1 MNRLLGL
8 LLGLCWGLALPGWAQ
23 NRVLEGVV
31 LDQLTQRPVPFATV
45 GVPQQP
51 LGTAANE
58 AGVFRLVL
66 PPAAAAPAAVVVVSS
81 VGYEAATVPLA
92 TWPAGQRTIR
102 LHPASV
108 SLGEVAVRGGKVKT
122 KTFGRTG
129 ASTLMVARMY
139 TEPDLVSDELAKE
152 QGTIVPVDPYCVLRD
167 VNFFVAFNRFQSVKF
182 RVQLYSV
189 RQGLP
194 DRPLLR
200 RNIFVDVSQPRG
212 WVRVDL
218 QADSIVLRGLAEVAV
233 TLQWVR
239 SEAQPGS
246 PKAFGIAA
254 VPTPGHSILF
264 RDKSQSPWRAVK
276 PGNLS
281 LYLTADS
288 YQVSRKAAAAQPPLA
303 TEAASDTLSQQ
314 AIDRVLGQGVAQPR
328 SLHHYGDSA
337 AVGRYVPVAGA
348 RLYCEQYGQ
357 GPPLLLLH
365 GNGQSI
371 QAFNQQIGDLAR
383 HFHVIAVDTRAQGK
397 SQDATT
403 GPLSYRL
410 FAEDMRQL
418 LDSLHLRQVAVLGWS
433 DGGNTALE
441 LALRYPTYVSRLVVM
456 GANLFPTDQALDP
469 ALLTILR
476 QQMPLLQAQTDPALR
491 TQTRLYQ
498 LLLTEPQLTFADLAR
513 IQAPVL
519 VLAGEH
525 DLVLDA
531 HTRAIAAHLPHATCF
546 IFPGATHNAP
556 WEIPPEFNQRVITF
570 LTSN

>member
-1 MNRLLGL
+1 MNRFIGVVAVVW
-8 LLGLCWGLALPGWAQ
+8 WGLITTGWAQ
-23 NRVLEGVV
+23 NRVLTGVV
-31 LDQLTQRPVPFATV
+31 LDQVTQRPVPFATV
-45 GVPQQP
+45 GVPAQS

-58 AGVFRLVL
+58 AGAFRLVL
-66 PPAAAAPAAVVVVSS
+66 PDTASPAAVVVSS
-81 VGYEAATVPLA
+81 VGYEAATVPVA
-92 TWPAGQRTIR
+92 AWPAGQQPIR
-102 LHPASV
+102 LRPAQV
-108 SLGEVAVRGGKVKT
+108 SLGEVVVRGGKVKT

-129 ASTLMVARMY
+129 ASTFMVARMY
-139 TEPDLVSDELAKE
+139 TEPDLVSDELGKE
-152 QGTIVPVDPYCVLRD
+152 QGTLIPVDPYCVLRD

-182 RVQLYSV
+182 RLQIYSV

-200 RNIFVDVSQPRG
+200 RNIFVDVTQPRG

-218 QADSIVLRGLAEVAV
+218 QADSLVLRGLEEVAV

-239 SEAQPGS
+239 SEAQAGS
-246 PKAFGIAA
+246 QKAFGIAA

-264 RDKSQSPWRAVK
+264 RDKSQAPWRAVK

-288 YQVSRKAAAAQPPLA
+288 YQLSPKAVAAQR
-303 TEAASDTLSQQ
+303 TEAASERLSQQ
-314 AIDRVLGQGVAQPR
+314 AIDRVLGQGQARPR
-328 SLHHYGDSA
+328 SSHHYGDSA

-371 QAFNQQIGDLAR
+371 EAFNQQIGSLAP
-383 HFHVIAVDTRAQGK
+383 HFRVIAVDTRAQGK

-418 LDSLHLRQVAVLGWS
+418 LDSLHLRQVAILGWS
-433 DGGNTALE
+433 DGGNTGLE
-441 LALRYPTYVSRLVVM
+441 LALRYPAYVSRLVIM
-456 GANLFPTDQALDP
+456 GANLFPTEQALDP
-469 ALLTILR
+469 ALLIFLR
-476 QQMPLLQAQTDPALR
+476 QQLPLLEAQPDPAMR
-491 TQTRLYQ
+491 KQARLVQ
-498 LLLTEPQLTFADLAR
+498 LLLTEPHLTFADLAR

-531 HTRAIAAHLPHATCF
+531 HTQAIAAHLPHATRL

-556 WEIPPEFNQRVITF
+556 WEIPKEFNASVLNF
-570 LTSN
+570 LESK

>member
-1 MNRLLGL
+1 MNRLWGL
-8 LLGLCWGLALPGWAQ
+8 LASLLWAVALPGWAQ
-23 NRVLEGVV
+23 NRVLEGIV
-31 LDQLTQRPVPFATV
+31 LDQATQQPVPFATV
-45 GVPQQP
+45 GVPAQP
-51 LGTAANE
+51 LGTAANA

-66 PPAAAAPAAVVVVSS
+66 PPAASPAAVVVSS
-81 VGYEAATVPLA
+81 VGYEAATVA
-92 TWPAGQRTIR
+92 VADWPAGLQLIR
-102 LHPASV
+102 LHPAKV
-108 SLGEVAVRGGKVKT
+108 ALGEVVVRGGKRKT
-122 KTFGRTG
+122 KTFGRTA
-129 ASTLMVARMY
+129 ASTFMVARMY
-139 TEPDLVSDELAKE
+139 TEPDLVSDELARE
-152 QGTIVPVDPYCVLRD
+152 QGTLVPLDPYCVLRD
-167 VNFFVAFNRFQSVKF
+167 VNFFVAFNRFRAVTF
-182 RVQLYSV
+182 RLQLYSV

-200 RNIFVDVSQPRG
+200 RNVFVEVTQPRG

-218 QADSIVLRGLAEVAV
+218 QADSLVLRGLHEVAV

-239 SEAQPGS
+239 SEAQEGS

-264 RDKSQSPWRAVK
+264 RDKSQAPWRAVR

-288 YQVSRKAAAAQPPLA
+288 YQLAGKVAATQPPLA
-303 TEAASDTLSQQ
+303 AEAASDTLSQL
-314 AIDRVLGQGVAQPR
+314 AIDRVLGKGGAPPR
-328 SLHHYGDSA
+328 SSHHYGDSA
-337 AVGRYVPVAGA
+337 AVGRYVAVAGA

-371 QAFNQQIGDLAR
+371 RAFSQQIGSLAQ
-383 HFHVIAVDTRAQGK
+383 HFRVLAVDTRAQGK

-441 LALRYPTYVSRLVVM
+441 LARRYPAYVSRLVVV

-476 QQMPLLQAQTDPALR
+476 QQLPLLQAQASPAAR
-491 TQTRLYQ
+491 TQARLVH

-513 IQAPVL
+513 IQAPAL
-519 VLAGEH
+519 VLAGAH
-525 DLVLDA
+525 DVVLDA

-546 IFPGATHNAP
+546 IFPGATHNVP
-556 WEIPPEFNQRVITF
+556 WEMPAEFNKRIISF
-570 LTSN
+570 LVGD

>member
-1 MNRLLGL
+1 MNHFVGL
-8 LLGLCWGLALPGWAQ
+8 LASLLWMLVIPGWAQ
-23 NRVLEGVV
+23 NRVLVGVV
-31 LDQLTQRPVPFATV
+31 LDQVTQQPVPFATL

-58 AGVFRLVL
+58 AGAFRLVL
-66 PPAAAAPAAVVVVSS
+66 PATASPTAVVVSS
-81 VGYEAATVPLA
+81 VGYEAATLPLA
-92 TWPAGQRTIR
+92 TWPTGPQTIR
-102 LHPASV
+102 LRPARV
-108 SLGEVAVRGGKVKT
+108 ALGEVVVRGGKAKT

-129 ASTLMVARMY
+129 TSTFMVARMY

-167 VNFFVAFNRFQSVKF
+167 VNFFVAFNRFRTVTF
-182 RVQLYSV
+182 RLQLYSV

-200 RNIFVDVSQPRG
+200 RNIFVDVTQPRG

-218 QADSIVLRGLAEVAV
+218 QADSLVLRGLNEVAV

-239 SEAQPGS
+239 SEAQEGS
-246 PKAFGIAA
+246 QKAFGIAA

-264 RDKSQSPWRAVK
+264 RDKSQALWRAVK

-288 YQVSRKAAAAQPPLA
+288 YQLSNHSASARPVDTPA
-303 TEAASDTLSQQ
+303 TSDTLSQR
-314 AIDRVLGQGVAQPR
+314 AVDRVLGTGGGPPR
-328 SLHHYGDSA
+328 SSHHYGDSA

-357 GPPLLLLH
+357 GLPLLLLH

-371 QAFNQQIGDLAR
+371 KDFNQQIGSLAQ
-383 HFHVIAVDTRAQGK
+383 HFRVIAVDTRAQGK

-418 LDSLHLRQVAVLGWS
+418 LDSLHLRQVAILGWS

-441 LALRYPTYVSRLVVM
+441 LALHYPTYVSRLVIM

-476 QQMPLLQAQTDPALR
+476 RQVPLLQAEDDPAAR
-491 TQTRLYQ
+491 TQARLYQ
-498 LLLTEPQLTFADLAR
+498 LLLTEPQLTFA
-513 IQAPVL
+513 
-519 VLAGEH
+519 
-525 DLVLDA
+525 
-531 HTRAIAAHLPHATCF
+531 
-546 IFPGATHNAP
+546 
-556 WEIPPEFNQRVITF
+556 
-570 LTSN
+570 

>member
-1 MNRLLGL
+1 M
-8 LLGLCWGLALPGWAQ
+8 ATPGWAQ
-23 NRVLEGVV
+23 TRVLEGLV
-31 LDQLTQRPVPFATV
+31 LDQLTQRPVPFATI

-58 AGVFRLVL
+58 AGAFRLVL
-66 PPAAAAPAAVVVVSS
+66 PEASGAAAVVVSS

-92 TWPAGQRTIR
+92 PWPAGRQTIR
-102 LHPASV
+102 LHPAPTA
-108 SLGEVAVRGGKVKT
+108 LGEVAVRGPKVKT

-152 QGTIVPVDPYCVLRD
+152 QGTLVAVDPYCVLQD
-167 VNFFVAFNRFQSVKF
+167 VNFFVAFNRFRSVKF
-182 RVQLYSV
+182 RLQLYSV

-200 RNIFVDVSQPRG
+200 RNVFVDVTQPRG
-212 WVRVDL
+212 WVRVNL
-218 QADSIVLRGLAEVAV
+218 QADSLVLRGLEEVAV

-239 SEAQPGS
+239 SEAQEGS

-264 RDKSQSPWRAVK
+264 RDKSQAPWRAVK

-288 YQVSRKAAAAQPPLA
+288 YQLSKKAVASLPVA
-303 TEAASDTLSQQ
+303 TAASDTLSQQ
-314 AIDRVLGQGVAQPR
+314 AVDRVLGTGSGLPPR
-328 SLHHYGDSA
+328 SSHHYGDSA
-337 AVGRYVPVAGA
+337 AVGHYVPVAGA
-348 RLYCEQYGQ
+348 RLYYEQYGQ
-357 GPPLLLLH
+357 GAPLLLLH

-371 QAFNQQIGDLAR
+371 KDFNQQIGSLAH
-383 HFHVIAVDTRAQGK
+383 HFRVIAVDTRAQGK

-418 LDSLHLRQVAVLGWS
+418 LDSLHLRHVAILGWS

-441 LALRYPTYVSRLVVM
+441 LALRYPAYAGRLAIM

-469 ALLTILR
+469 ALLAILR
-476 QQMPLLQAQTDPALR
+476 QQLPLLQAQAEPAAR
-491 TQTRLYQ
+491 TQARLYQ

-531 HTRAIAAHLPHATCF
+531 HTKAIAAHLPHAACY
-546 IFPGATHNAP
+546 IFPGASHNAP
-556 WEIPPEFNQRVITF
+556 WEMPTDFNQRVISF
-570 LTSN
+570 LTSP

>member
-1 MNRLLGL
+1 
-8 LLGLCWGLALPGWAQ
+8 
-23 NRVLEGVV
+23 
-31 LDQLTQRPVPFATV
+31 
-45 GVPQQP
+45 
-51 LGTAANE
+51 
-58 AGVFRLVL
+58 
-66 PPAAAAPAAVVVVSS
+66 
-81 VGYEAATVPLA
+81 
-92 TWPAGQRTIR
+92 
-102 LHPASV
+102 
-108 SLGEVAVRGGKVKT
+108 
-122 KTFGRTG
+122 
-129 ASTLMVARMY
+129 MVARMY

-167 VNFFVAFNRFQSVKF
+167 VNFFVAFNRFHAVTF
-182 RVQLYSV
+182 RLQLYSV

-200 RNIFVDVSQPRG
+200 RNVFVEVTQPRG

-218 QADSIVLRGLAEVAV
+218 QADSLVLRGLEEVAV

-239 SEAQPGS
+239 SEAQEGRQ
-246 PKAFGIAA
+246 KAFGIAA

-264 RDKSQSPWRAVK
+264 RDKSQAPWRAVK

-288 YQVSRKAAAAQPPLA
+288 YQDSKKAAAAQQPLA
-303 TEAASDTLSQQ
+303 SEAAGDALSQQ
-314 AIDRVLGQGVAQPR
+314 AIDRVLGQGGTRPR
-328 SLHHYGDSA
+328 SSHHYGDSA
-337 AVGRYVPVAGA
+337 AVGRYVPVAGT

-371 QAFNQQIGDLAR
+371 KDFSQQIGSLAQ

-397 SQDATT
+397 SVDATT
-403 GPLSYRL
+403 TALSYRL

-418 LDSLHLRQVAVLGWS
+418 LDSLHLRHVAILGWS

-441 LALRYPTYVSRLVVM
+441 LALRYPAYVGRLVIM
-456 GANLFPTDQALDP
+456 GANLFPNDQALDP

-476 QQMPLLQAQTDPALR
+476 QQLPLLQAQADPAAR
-491 TQTRLYQ
+491 TQARLYH
-498 LLLTEPQLTFADLAR
+498 LLLTEPQLTFPDLAR

-546 IFPGATHNAP
+546 IFPGASHNAP
-556 WEIPPEFNQRVITF
+556 WEIPTEFNQRAINF
-570 LTSN
+570 LTSK

>member
-1 MNRLLGL
+1 MNRLISL
-8 LLGLCWGLALPGWAQ
+8 LAGVFCLLAAPSWAQ
-23 NRVLEGVV
+23 NWVLEGII
-31 LDQLTQRPVPFATV
+31 LDQLTQKPVPFATV
-45 GVPQQP
+45 GVPQQA
-51 LGTAANE
+51 LGTAASE
-58 AGVFRLVL
+58 AGAFRLVL
-66 PPAAAAPAAVVVVSS
+66 PTAASPAAVVVSS
-81 VGYEAATVPLA
+81 VGYEAATVPLI
-92 TWPAGQRTIR
+92 TWPTGPQTIR

-108 SLGEVAVRGGKVKT
+108 QLGEVAVRGGKVKT
-122 KTFGRTG
+122 KTFGRT
-129 ASTLMVARMY
+129 ATSTFMVARMY
-139 TEPDLVSDELAKE
+139 TEPDLVGDELAKE

-167 VNFFVAFNRFQSVKF
+167 VNFFVAFNRFRSVKF
-182 RVQLYSV
+182 RLQLYSV

-200 RNIFVDVSQPRG
+200 RNIFVDVTQPRG

-218 QADSIVLRGLAEVAV
+218 QPDSLVLRGLQEVAV

-239 SEAQPGS
+239 SEAQEGS
-246 PKAFGIAA
+246 QKAFGIAA

-264 RDKSQSPWRAVK
+264 RDKSQAPWRAVK

-288 YQVSRKAAAAQPPLA
+288 YQSSKKAAAGQLPLA
-303 TEAASDTLSQQ
+303 TEAAGNALSQQ
-314 AIDRVLGQGVAQPR
+314 EIDRVLGTEEARPR
-328 SLHHYGDSA
+328 SSHHYGDSA
-337 AVGRYVPVAGA
+337 AVGRYVSVAGT

-357 GPPLLLLH
+357 GAPLLLLH

-371 QAFNQQIGDLAR
+371 KDYSQQIGTLAQ

-397 SQDATT
+397 SQDAST

-418 LDSLHLRQVAVLGWS
+418 LDSLHLRKVAVVGWS

-441 LALRYPTYVSRLVVM
+441 MALRYPTYVSRIVIM

-476 QQMPLLQAQTDPALR
+476 QQLPLLQGQADPAMK
-491 TQTRLYQ
+491 TQVRLYQ
-498 LLLTEPQLTFADLAR
+498 LMLTEPQLTFADMAR

-525 DLVLDA
+525 DLILPG
-531 HTRAIAAHLPHATCF
+531 HTQAIAAHLPHATSF
-546 IFPGATHNAP
+546 IFPDASHNAP
-556 WEIPPEFNQRVITF
+556 WEVPTDFNQRVITF
-570 LTSN
+570 LTSK

>member
-1 MNRLLGL
+1 MNRLIGL
-8 LLGLCWGLALPGWAQ
+8 LVGIWWGLTTPSWAQ
-23 NRVLEGVV
+23 NRVLEGLV
-31 LDQLTQRPVPFATV
+31 LDQVTQRPVPFATI
-45 GVPQQP
+45 GVSAHP

-66 PPAAAAPAAVVVVSS
+66 PAMASPAAVVVSS
-81 VGYEAATVPLA
+81 VGYEAATIPLA
-92 TWPAGQRTIR
+92 TWTTSPQTVR
-102 LHPASV
+102 LHPARV
-108 SLGEVAVRGGKVKT
+108 ALGEVVVRGGKVKT

-129 ASTLMVARMY
+129 TSTFMVARMY

-167 VNFFVAFNRFQSVKF
+167 VNFFVAFNRFRSVKF
-182 RVQLYSV
+182 RLQLYSV

-194 DRPLLR
+194 DQPLLR
-200 RNIFVDVSQPRG
+200 RNVFVDVTQPRG
-212 WVRVDL
+212 LVRVDL
-218 QADSIVLRGLAEVAV
+218 QADSLVLRGLAEVAV
-233 TLQWVR
+233 TLQWVH
-239 SEAQPGS
+239 SEAQEGS
-246 PKAFGIAA
+246 QKAFGIAA

-264 RDKSQSPWRAVK
+264 RDKSQAPWRAVK

-288 YQVSRKAAAAQPPLA
+288 YQESKKVAAQEPLA
-303 TEAASDTLSQQ
+303 PEAAGDALSQQ
-314 AIDRVLGQGVAQPR
+314 AIDRVLGQGATQPR
-328 SLHHYGDSA
+328 STHHYGDSA
-337 AVGRYVPVAGA
+337 AVGRYVPVAGT

-371 QAFNQQIGDLAR
+371 QAFSQQIGSLAQ
-383 HFHVIAVDTRAQGK
+383 HFRVIAVDTRAQGK

-418 LDSLHLRQVAVLGWS
+418 LDSLHLRHVALLGWS

-441 LALRYPTYVSRLVVM
+441 LALRYPAYVSRLVVM

-476 QQMPLLQAQTDPALR
+476 QQLPLLQAQADPAAR
-491 TQTRLYQ
+491 TQARLYQ
-498 LLLTEPQLTFADLAR
+498 LLLTEPQLTFAELAR
-513 IQAPVL
+513 LQVPVL

-546 IFPGATHNAP
+546 IFPGSSHNAP
-556 WEIPPEFNQRVITF
+556 WEIPTAFNQRVIDF
-570 LTSN
+570 LTSK

>member
-1 MNRLLGL
+1 MNRLVGL
-8 LLGLCWGLALPGWAQ
+8 LAGLLWVLTTPSWAQ

-31 LDQLTQRPVPFATV
+31 LDQVTQRPVPFATV
-45 GVPQQP
+45 GVPSQSV
-51 LGTAANE
+51 GTAANE
-58 AGVFRLVL
+58 AGVFRLIL
-66 PPAAAAPAAVVVVSS
+66 PATVSPAAVVVSS
-81 VGYEAATVPLA
+81 VGYEAANVPTWLA
-92 TWPAGQRTIR
+92 GSQVIR
-102 LHPASV
+102 LHPAQV
-108 SLGEVAVRGGKVKT
+108 SLGEVVVRGGKMKT

-129 ASTLMVARMY
+129 ASTFMVARMY

-167 VNFFVAFNRFQSVKF
+167 VNFFVAFNRFHSVKF
-182 RVQLYSV
+182 RLQLYSV

-200 RNIFVDVSQPRG
+200 RNIFVDVTQPRG

-218 QADSIVLRGLAEVAV
+218 LADSLVLRGLEEVAV
-233 TLQWVR
+233 TLQWVH
-239 SEAQPGS
+239 SEAQEGS

-254 VPTPGHSILF
+254 VPTPGHSLLF
-264 RDKSQSPWRAVK
+264 RDKSQAPWRAVK

-288 YQVSRKAAAAQPPLA
+288 YQVSKKAPTTQQAVASKAAS
-303 TEAASDTLSQQ
+303 EDLSPQ
-314 AIDRVLGQGVAQPR
+314 AIDRVLGKGVTQPR
-328 SLHHYGDSA
+328 SSHHYGDSA
-337 AVGRYVPVAGA
+337 AVGRYVAVAGT

-371 QAFNQQIGDLAR
+371 QAFSQQIGSLAQ
-383 HFHVIAVDTRAQGK
+383 HFRVIAVDTRAQGK

-418 LDSLHLRQVAVLGWS
+418 LDSLHLPQVAVLGWS

-456 GANLFPTDQALDP
+456 GTNLFPTEQALDP

-476 QQMPLLQAQTDPALR
+476 QQLPLLQAQAGLTWR
-491 TQTRLYQ
+491 TQARLVQ
-498 LLLTEPQLTFADLAR
+498 LLLTEPQLTFADLAH

-531 HTRAIAAHLPHATCF
+531 HTQAIAAHLPHATRF

-556 WEIPPEFNQRVITF
+556 WEIPTDFNQRVIKF
-570 LTSN
+570 LTSQ

>member
-1 MNRLLGL
+1 MLWVLIT
-8 LLGLCWGLALPGWAQ
+8 PSWAQ

-31 LDQLTQRPVPFATV
+31 LDHVTQRAVPFATV
-45 GVPQQP
+45 GVPGQP
-51 LGTAANE
+51 IGTAANE
-58 AGVFRLVL
+58 AGAFRLVL
-66 PPAAAAPAAVVVVSS
+66 PAMATASPVAVVVSS

-92 TWPAGQRTIR
+92 TWPAGPQIIH
-102 LHPASV
+102 LHPADV
-108 SLGEVAVRGGKVKT
+108 PLGEVVVRGGKVKT

-129 ASTLMVARMY
+129 SSTLMVARMY

-152 QGTIVPVDPYCVLRD
+152 QGSLVAVDPYCVLRD
-167 VNFFVAFNRFQSVKF
+167 ANFFVAFNRFRSVTF
-182 RVQLYSV
+182 RLQLYSV

-200 RNIFVDVSQPRG
+200 RNIFVDVTQPRG

-218 QADSIVLRGLAEVAV
+218 QADSLVLRGLKEVAV

-239 SEAQPGS
+239 SEALKGS
-246 PKAFGIAA
+246 QKAFGIAA
-254 VPTPGHSILF
+254 VPTPGQGILF
-264 RDKSQSPWRAVK
+264 RDKSQSPWRVVK

-288 YQVSRKAAAAQPPLA
+288 YQISRKAEAAQQPLA
-303 TEAASDTLSQQ
+303 TEAPGDALSQQ
-314 AIDRVLGQGVAQPR
+314 AIDRVLGQGVARPR
-328 SLHHYGDSA
+328 SSHHYGDSA
-337 AVGRYVPVAGA
+337 AVGRYVPVAGT

-371 QAFNQQIGDLAR
+371 KDFNQQIGSLAQ

-441 LALRYPTYVSRLVVM
+441 LALRYPAYVSRLVIM
-456 GANLFPTDQALDP
+456 GANLFPTGQALDP

-476 QQMPLLQAQTDPALR
+476 QQMPLLQAQAEPKLR
-491 TQTRLYQ
+491 TQARLYQ

-531 HTRAIAAHLPHATCF
+531 HTRAIAAHLPHATRF

-556 WEIPPEFNQRVITF
+556 WEMPTEFNHMVIEF
-570 LTSN
+570 LTSK

>member
-1 MNRLLGL
+1 MNRLIGL
-8 LLGLCWGLALPGWAQ
+8 LAGILCILATPSWAQ
-23 NRVLEGVV
+23 NRVLEGLV

-45 GVPQQP
+45 GAPQQA

-58 AGVFRLVL
+58 AGAFRLVL
-66 PPAAAAPAAVVVVSS
+66 PATAGTAAVIVSS
-81 VGYEAATVPLA
+81 VGYEAATLPLA
-92 TWPAGQRTIR
+92 TWPAGPQTIR
-102 LHPASV
+102 LRPAKV
-108 SLGEVAVRGGKVKT
+108 LLGEVAVRGAKAKT

-129 ASTLMVARMY
+129 ASTFMVARMY

-167 VNFFVAFNRFQSVKF
+167 VNFFVAFNRFRFVKF
-182 RVQLYSV
+182 RLQLYSV

-200 RNIFVDVSQPRG
+200 RNIFVDVTQPRG

-218 QADSIVLRGLAEVAV
+218 QADSLVLRGLEEVAV
-233 TLQWVR
+233 TLQWVH
-239 SEAQPGS
+239 SEAQEGS
-246 PKAFGIAA
+246 QKAFGIAA

-264 RDKSQSPWRAVK
+264 RDKSQAIWRAVK

-288 YQVSRKAAAAQPPLA
+288 YQVSKKAGATQLPLA
-303 TEAASDTLSQQ
+303 TEAAGNTLSQQ
-314 AIDRVLGQGVAQPR
+314 EIDRVLGTGREQPR
-328 SLHHYGDSA
+328 SSHHYGDSA
-337 AVGRYVPVAGA
+337 AVGRYVSVAGT
-348 RLYCEQYGQ
+348 RLYYEQYGQ
-357 GPPLLLLH
+357 GAPLLLLH

-371 QAFNQQIGDLAR
+371 KDFSQQIGSLAQ
-383 HFHVIAVDTRAQGK
+383 HFHVITVDTRAQGK

-418 LDSLHLRQVAVLGWS
+418 LDSLHLRQVAIVGWS

-441 LALRYPTYVSRLVVM
+441 MALRYPGYVSRLVTM
-456 GANLFPTDQALDP
+456 GANIFPTDQALDP

-476 QQMPLLQAQTDPALR
+476 QQLPLLQGQADPALR
-491 TQTRLYQ
+491 TQARLYQ

-525 DLVLDA
+525 DLILPG
-531 HTRAIAAHLPHATCF
+531 HTQAITAHLPHATSF
-546 IFPGATHNAP
+546 IFTGASHNAP
-556 WEIPPEFNQRVITF
+556 WEVPMEFNQRVIDF
-570 LTSN
+570 LTSK

>member
-1 MNRLLGL
+1 MI
-8 LLGLCWGLALPGWAQ
+8 PGWAQ
-23 NRVLEGVV
+23 HRVLEGVV
-31 LDQLTQRPVPFATV
+31 LDQGTQRPVPFATV
-45 GVPQQP
+45 GVAQQP

-58 AGVFRLVL
+58 AGAFRLVL
-66 PPAAAAPAAVVVVSS
+66 PDTARPAAVVVSS
-81 VGYEAATVPLA
+81 VGYEAVTVPLV
-92 TWPAGQRTIR
+92 TWPVGRQTIR
-102 LHPASV
+102 LQPATV
-108 SLGEVAVRGGKVKT
+108 SLGEVVVHGGKVKT

-129 ASTLMVARMY
+129 ASTLMVAQMY
-139 TEPDLVSDELAKE
+139 TEPDLVRDELAKE
-152 QGTIVPVDPYCVLRD
+152 QGTIIPVDPYCVLRD
-167 VNFFVAFNRFQSVKF
+167 VNFFVAFNRFRSVTF
-182 RVQLYSV
+182 RLQLYSV

-200 RNIFVDVSQPRG
+200 RNVFVEVTQPRG
-212 WVRVDL
+212 WVHVDL
-218 QADSIVLRGLAEVAV
+218 QADSLVLRGFEEVAV
-233 TLQWVR
+233 TLQWVH
-239 SEAQPGS
+239 SQAQEGS

-254 VPTPGHSILF
+254 VPTPGHSMLF
-264 RDKSQSPWRAVK
+264 RDKSQAPWRTVK

-281 LYLTADS
+281 VYLTADS
-288 YQVSRKAAAAQPPLA
+288 YQLSKKAAAAQRLLA
-303 TEAASDTLSQQ
+303 TEAASDTLSQH
-314 AIDRVLGQGVAQPR
+314 AIDRVLGQGGARPP
-328 SLHHYGDSA
+328 SSHHYGDSA
-337 AVGRYVPVAGA
+337 AVGRYVPVAGC

-371 QAFNQQIGDLAR
+371 QAFAQQIDTLAR
-383 HFHVIAVDTRAQGK
+383 SFHVIAVDTRAHGK

-418 LDSLHLRQVAVLGWS
+418 LDSLQLRHVAVLGWS

-441 LALRYPTYVSRLVVM
+441 MARRYPAYVSRLVVM

-476 QQMPLLQAQTDPALR
+476 QQLPLLGAQAEDPAAR
-491 TQTRLYQ
+491 TQARLYQ
-498 LLLTEPQLTFADLAR
+498 LLLTEPQLTFADLAH
-513 IQAPVL
+513 IQTPVL

-556 WEIPPEFNQRVITF
+556 WELPTEFNQRVLTF
-570 LTSN
+570 LTSH

>member
-1 MNRLLGL
+1 M
-8 LLGLCWGLALPGWAQ
+8 ATPSWAQ

-31 LDQLTQRPVPFATV
+31 LDQLTQRPVPFATI

-58 AGVFRLVL
+58 AGAFRLVL
-66 PPAAAAPAAVVVVSS
+66 PAAASPAAVVVSS
-81 VGYEAATVPLA
+81 VGYEGATVPLA
-92 TWPAGQRTIR
+92 TWPAGPQTIR
-102 LHPASV
+102 LHPAAV
-108 SLGEVAVRGGKVKT
+108 ALGEVAVRGGKVRT

-129 ASTLMVARMY
+129 ASTFMVARMY

-152 QGTIVPVDPYCVLRD
+152 QGTIISVDPYCVLRD
-167 VNFFVAFNRFQSVKF
+167 VNFFVAFNRFRSVKF
-182 RVQLYSV
+182 RLQLYSV

-194 DRPLLR
+194 DRPILR
-200 RNIFVDVSQPRG
+200 RNIFVDVTQPRG

-218 QADSIVLRGLAEVAV
+218 QADSIVLRGLEEVAV

-239 SEAQPGS
+239 SEAQEGS
-246 PKAFGIAA
+246 QKAFGIAA
-254 VPTPGHSILF
+254 VPMPGHSILF
-264 RDKSQSPWRAVK
+264 RDKSQAAWRAVK

-288 YQVSRKAAAAQPPLA
+288 YQVSKKAGVVQRPPAAE
-303 TEAASDTLSQQ
+303 TASDSLSQQ
-314 AIDRVLGQGVAQPR
+314 AIDRVMGTGNSGLPR
-328 SLHHYGDSA
+328 SSHHYGDSA
-337 AVGRYVPVAGA
+337 AVGRYVLVAGT

-371 QAFNQQIGDLAR
+371 KDFSPQIGSLSQ

-418 LDSLHLRQVAVLGWS
+418 LDSLHLRQVAILGWS

-441 LALRYPTYVSRLVVM
+441 MALRYPTYVSRLAIM

-469 ALLTILR
+469 ALLTLLR
-476 QQMPLLQAQTDPALR
+476 QQLVLLRAQTDPASR
-491 TQTRLYQ
+491 TQARLHQ

-513 IQAPVL
+513 IEAPVL

-531 HTRAIAAHLPHATCF
+531 HTRAIAAHLPHATCI
-546 IFPGATHNAP
+546 IFPSATHNAP
-556 WEIPPEFNQRVITF
+556 WEIPAEFNQRVINF
-570 LTSN
+570 LTNK

>member
-1 MNRLLGL
+1 MWLLTS
-8 LLGLCWGLALPGWAQ
+8 PSWAQ

-31 LDQLTQRPVPFATV
+31 LDQVTQRPVPFATI
-45 GVPQQP
+45 GVPEQP

-58 AGVFRLVL
+58 AGAFRLVL
-66 PPAAAAPAAVVVVSS
+66 PATASLTAVVVVSS

-92 TWPAGQRTIR
+92 TWPTGQQIIR
-102 LHPASV
+102 LHPANV
-108 SLGEVAVRGGKVKT
+108 SLGEVVVRGGKVKT

-129 ASTLMVARMY
+129 GSTLMVSRMY
-139 TEPDLVSDELAKE
+139 TEPDLISDELAKE
-152 QGTIVPVDPYCVLRD
+152 QGTLVSVDPHCLLRD
-167 VNFFVAFNRFQSVKF
+167 VNFCVAFNRFRSVKF
-182 RVQLYSV
+182 RLQLYSV

-200 RNIFVDVSQPRG
+200 RNIFVDVTQPRG

-218 QADSIVLRGLAEVAV
+218 QADSLVLRGLEEVAV

-239 SEAQPGS
+239 SEAQEGS
-246 PKAFGIAA
+246 QKAFGLAA

-264 RDKSQSPWRAVK
+264 RDKSQAPWRAVK

-288 YQVSRKAAAAQPPLA
+288 YKVSKKTAAAQQSLA
-303 TEAASDTLSQQ
+303 TEAAADTLSQQ
-314 AIDRVLGQGVAQPR
+314 AIDRILGSGNGGPPR
-328 SLHHYGDSA
+328 SSHRYGDSA
-337 AVGRYVPVAGA
+337 AVGRYVPVTGT
-348 RLYCEQYGQ
+348 RLYYEQYGQ

-371 QAFNQQIGDLAR
+371 KDYSQQIGRLSQ
-383 HFHVIAVDTRAQGK
+383 HFRVIAVDTRAQGK

-418 LDSLHLRQVAVLGWS
+418 LDSLRLRQVAVLGWS

-441 LALRYPTYVSRLVVM
+441 MALRYPAYISRLAIM

-469 ALLTILR
+469 DLLATLR
-476 QQMPLLQAQTDPALR
+476 RRVPLLQAQTDPAAR
-491 TQTRLYQ
+491 TQARLNQ

-525 DLVLDA
+525 DLVLPG

-546 IFPGATHNAP
+546 IFPGASHNAP
-556 WEIPPEFNQRVITF
+556 WEFPAEFNQRVINF
-570 LTSN
+570 LINN

>member
-1 MNRLLGL
+1 MNRLVGL
-8 LLGLCWGLALPGWAQ
+8 LTGILWLLTTPSWAQ
-23 NRVLEGVV
+23 NRVLEGIV
-31 LDQLTQRPVPFATV
+31 LDQVTQRPVPFATV
-45 GVPQQP
+45 GVPAQP
-51 LGTAANE
+51 LGTAGNE
-58 AGVFRLVL
+58 AGAFRLVL
-66 PPAAAAPAAVVVVSS
+66 PATANPAAVVVSS

-92 TWPAGQRTIR
+92 TWPAGPQTIR
-102 LHPASV
+102 LHPARV
-108 SLGEVAVRGGKVKT
+108 SLGEVVVRGGKVKT

-139 TEPDLVSDELAKE
+139 TEPDLVSDELARE
-152 QGTIVPVDPYCVLRD
+152 QGTLVSVDPYCVLRD
-167 VNFFVAFNRFQSVKF
+167 VNFFVAFNRFRSVKF
-182 RVQLYSV
+182 RLQLYSV

-200 RNIFVDVSQPRG
+200 RNIFVEVTQPRG

-218 QADSIVLRGLAEVAV
+218 QADSLVLRGLEEVAV

-239 SEAQPGS
+239 SEAQEDS
-246 PKAFGIAA
+246 QKAFGIAA

-264 RDKSQSPWRAVK
+264 RDKSQAPWRAVK

-288 YQVSRKAAAAQPPLA
+288 YQVSKKTAAAQQLLA
-303 TEAASDTLSQQ
+303 TEAASDALSQQ
-314 AIDRVLGQGVAQPR
+314 AIDRMVGQGVTRPR
-328 SLHHYGDSA
+328 SSHHYGDSA
-337 AVGRYVPVAGA
+337 AVGRYVPVAGT

-371 QAFNQQIGDLAR
+371 KDFNQQIGSLAQ
-383 HFHVIAVDTRAQGK
+383 HFRIIAVDTRAQGK

-418 LDSLHLRQVAVLGWS
+418 LDSLHLRQVAILGWS

-441 LALRYPTYVSRLVVM
+441 MALRYPTYVSRLVIM

-469 ALLTILR
+469 AVLTILR
-476 QQMPLLQAQTDPALR
+476 QQRLLLQEQTDPALR
-491 TQTRLYQ
+491 TQARLVQ

-531 HTRAIAAHLPHATCF
+531 HTQAIAAHLPHATRF
-546 IFPGATHNAP
+546 IFPGATHYAP
-556 WEIPPEFNQRVITF
+556 WEIPTEFNQRAIKF
-570 LTSN
+570 LINK

>member
-1 MNRLLGL
+1 MNRLVGL
-8 LLGLCWGLALPGWAQ
+8 LVSLLWVVTTPSWAQ

-31 LDQLTQRPVPFATV
+31 LDQVTQRPVPFATV
-45 GVPQQP
+45 GVPAQP
-51 LGTAANE
+51 LGTVANE
-58 AGVFRLVL
+58 AGAFRLVL
-66 PPAAAAPAAVVVVSS
+66 PATASPAAVVVSS
-81 VGYEAATVPLA
+81 VGYEAATVP
-92 TWPAGQRTIR
+92 TWLAGQQVIR
-102 LHPASV
+102 LHPAKV
-108 SLGEVAVRGGKVKT
+108 SLGEVVVRGGKVQT

-129 ASTLMVARMY
+129 ASTFMVARMY

-152 QGTIVPVDPYCVLRD
+152 QGTLVPVDPYCVLRD
-167 VNFFVAFNRFQSVKF
+167 VNFFVAFNRFRSVKF
-182 RVQLYSV
+182 RLQLYSV
-189 RQGLP
+189 HQGLP

-200 RNIFVDVSQPRG
+200 RNIFVDVTQPRG

-218 QADSIVLRGLAEVAV
+218 QADSLVLRGLEEVAV
-233 TLQWVR
+233 TLQWVH
-239 SEAQPGS
+239 SEAQQGS
-246 PKAFGIAA
+246 QKAFGIAA

-264 RDKSQSPWRAVK
+264 RGKSQAPWRAVK

-288 YQVSRKAAAAQPPLA
+288 YQVSKKAAVAHQAGA
-303 TEAASDTLSQQ
+303 TEAASEGLSQQ
-314 AIDRVLGQGVAQPR
+314 AIDRVLGLGGTRPR
-328 SLHHYGDSA
+328 SSHHYGDSA
-337 AVGRYVPVAGA
+337 AVGRYVPVAGT

-357 GPPLLLLH
+357 GPALLLLH

-371 QAFNQQIGDLAR
+371 KDFNQQIGSLAQY
-383 HFHVIAVDTRAQGK
+383 FHVIAVDTRAQGK

-441 LALRYPTYVSRLVVM
+441 LALRYPTYVSRLAIM

-476 QQMPLLQAQTDPALR
+476 QQLPLLQAQPDPALR
-491 TQTRLYQ
+491 TQARLYQ

-525 DLVLDA
+525 DLVLDT
-531 HTRAIAAHLPHATCF
+531 HTQAIAAHLPHATRF

-556 WEIPPEFNQRVITF
+556 WEIPTEFNQRVITF
-570 LTSN
+570 LISK

>member
-1 MNRLLGL
+1 MKRLVGL
-8 LLGLCWGLALPGWAQ
+8 LIGLWWVVTTPSWAQ
-23 NRVLEGVV
+23 NRVLEGIV
-31 LDQLTQRPVPFATV
+31 LDQATQRPVPFATV
-45 GVPQQP
+45 GVPAQP
-51 LGTAANE
+51 LGTAATE
-58 AGVFRLVL
+58 AGAFRLVL
-66 PPAAAAPAAVVVVSS
+66 PATASPAAVVVSS

-92 TWPAGQRTIR
+92 TWPAGPHTIR
-102 LHPASV
+102 LHPARV
-108 SLGEVAVRGGKVKT
+108 PLGEVVVRGGKVKT

-129 ASTLMVARMY
+129 ASTFMVARMY
-139 TEPDLVSDELAKE
+139 TEPDLIRDELAKE
-152 QGTIVPVDPYCVLRD
+152 QGTIVPMDPYCVLRD
-167 VNFFVAFNRFQSVKF
+167 VNFFVAFNRFRAVTF
-182 RVQLYSV
+182 RLQLYSV

-200 RNIFVDVSQPRG
+200 RNLFVEVTQPRG

-218 QADSIVLRGLAEVAV
+218 QADSLVLRGLDEVAV

-239 SEAQPGS
+239 SEAQQGS

-264 RDKSQSPWRAVK
+264 RDKSQAPWRAVK

-288 YQVSRKAAAAQPPLA
+288 YQESRKAAAVQQSLA
-303 TEAASDTLSQQ
+303 AEAAGEALSQP
-314 AIDRVLGQGVAQPR
+314 AIDRVLGQGGTRPRTAQ
-328 SLHHYGDSA
+328 HYGDSA

-371 QAFNQQIGDLAR
+371 QAFSQQIGPLAQ

-403 GPLSYRL
+403 IPLSYRL

-441 LALRYPTYVSRLVVM
+441 LALRYPAYVSRLVLM

-476 QQMPLLQAQTDPALR
+476 QQLPLLQTQADPAAR
-491 TQTRLYQ
+491 RQARLYQ
-498 LLLTEPQLTFADLAR
+498 LLLTEPHLTFAELAR
-513 IQAPVL
+513 LHAPVL

-525 DLVLDA
+525 DVVLDA
-531 HTRAIAAHLPHATCF
+531 HTKAIAAHLPHATCF
-546 IFPGATHNAP
+546 IFPGGSHNAP
-556 WEIPPEFNQRVITF
+556 WELPTEFNQRAISF
-570 LTSN
+570 LTSK

>member
-1 MNRLLGL
+1 MNRLIGL
-8 LLGLCWGLALPGWAQ
+8 LVGIWWGLTTPSWAQ

-31 LDQLTQRPVPFATV
+31 LDQVTQRPVPFATV
-45 GVPQQP
+45 GVPAQP

-66 PPAAAAPAAVVVVSS
+66 PATASPAAVVVSS
-81 VGYEAATVPLA
+81 VGYEAATIPLA
-92 TWPAGQRTIR
+92 TWPAGSQAIR
-102 LHPASV
+102 LHPTRV
-108 SLGEVAVRGGKVKT
+108 VLGEVVVRSGKVKT

-129 ASTLMVARMY
+129 ASTFMVARMY
-139 TEPDLVSDELAKE
+139 TEPDLVRDELAKE
-152 QGTIVPVDPYCVLRD
+152 QGTVVPVDPYCVLRD
-167 VNFFVAFNRFQSVKF
+167 VNFFVAFNRFRSVTF
-182 RVQLYSV
+182 RLQLYSV

-200 RNIFVDVSQPRG
+200 RSIFVDVTQPRG

-218 QADSIVLRGLAEVAV
+218 QADSLVLRGLDEVAV
-233 TLQWVR
+233 TLQWVH
-239 SEAQPGS
+239 SEAPEGS
-246 PKAFGIAA
+246 QKAFGIAA

-264 RDKSQSPWRAVK
+264 RDKSQAPWRAVK
-276 PGNLS
+276 PGNMS

-288 YQVSRKAAAAQPPLA
+288 YQESKKGAAQRPLA
-303 TEAASDTLSQQ
+303 PEAVGDPLSQH
-314 AIDRVLGQGVAQPR
+314 AIDRVLGQGATRPR
-328 SLHHYGDSA
+328 STHQYGDSA
-337 AVGRYVPVAGA
+337 AVGRYVPVAGT
-348 RLYCEQYGQ
+348 RLYCEEYGQ

-371 QAFNQQIGDLAR
+371 EAFSQQIGSLAQ
-383 HFHVIAVDTRAQGK
+383 HFRVIAVDTRAQGK

-418 LDSLHLRQVAVLGWS
+418 LDSLHLRHVAILGWS

-441 LALRYPTYVSRLVVM
+441 LALRYPAYVSRLVVM

-476 QQMPLLQAQTDPALR
+476 QQLPLLQVQADPAAR
-491 TQTRLYQ
+491 RQARLYQ

-513 IQAPVL
+513 LQAPVL

-546 IFPGATHNAP
+546 IFPGASHNAP
-556 WEIPPEFNQRVITF
+556 WEIPTAFNQRAIDF
-570 LTSN
+570 LTSK

>member
-1 MNRLLGL
+1 MINRLVGL
-8 LLGLCWGLALPGWAQ
+8 VVAVGWALAIPGWAQ
-23 NRVLEGVV
+23 NRVLEGVI

-58 AGVFRLVL
+58 AGAFRLVL
-66 PPAAAAPAAVVVVSS
+66 PEAGGPAALVISS
-81 VGYEAATVPLA
+81 VGYEAATVSLA
-92 TWPAGQRTIR
+92 AWPAGRQTIY
-102 LHPASV
+102 LHPAPMA
-108 SLGEVAVRGGKVKT
+108 LGEVAVHGQKPKT

-129 ASTLMVARMY
+129 ASTFMVARMY

-152 QGTIVPVDPYCVLRD
+152 QGTIVPMDPYCVLRD
-167 VNFFVAFNRFQSVKF
+167 VNFFVAFNRFRSVKF
-182 RVQLYSV
+182 RLQLYSV

-200 RNIFVDVSQPRG
+200 RNIFVDVTQPRG

-218 QADSIVLRGLAEVAV
+218 QADSLVLRGLEEVAV

-239 SEAQPGS
+239 SEAQEGS

-264 RDKSQSPWRAVK
+264 RDKSQAPWRAVK

-288 YQVSRKAAAAQPPLA
+288 YGLSKKAAAPLPLL
-303 TEAASDTLSQQ
+303 TEGASDTLSQR
-314 AIDRVLGQGVAQPR
+314 AIDRVLGKGGGRPR
-328 SLHHYGDSA
+328 SSHHYGDSA
-337 AVGRYVPVAGA
+337 AVGRYVQVTGTK
-348 RLYCEQYGQ
+348 LYCEQYGQ

-371 QAFNQQIGDLAR
+371 RDFNQQIGGLAR
-383 HFHVIAVDTRAQGK
+383 YFHVIAVDTRAQGK

-418 LDSLHLRQVAVLGWS
+418 L
-433 DGGNTALE
+433 
-441 LALRYPTYVSRLVVM
+441 
-456 GANLFPTDQALDP
+456 GAMEAIRPWRWP
-469 ALLTILR
+469 CVILLTSAAWLSWGPIFSL
-476 QQMPLLQAQTDPALR
+476 P
-491 TQTRLYQ
+491 TRLW
-498 LLLTEPQLTFADLAR
+498 
-513 IQAPVL
+513 
-519 VLAGEH
+519 
-525 DLVLDA
+525 
-531 HTRAIAAHLPHATCF
+531 TRRC
-546 IFPGATHNAP
+546 
-556 WEIPPEFNQRVITF
+556 
-570 LTSN
+570 

>member
-1 MNRLLGL
+1 MNRLVGL
-8 LLGLCWGLALPGWAQ
+8 LAGILWVLTTPSWAQ

-31 LDQLTQRPVPFATV
+31 LDQVTQRPVPFATV
-45 GVPQQP
+45 GVPAQP

-58 AGVFRLVL
+58 AGAFRLVL
-66 PPAAAAPAAVVVVSS
+66 PATASPAAVVVSS
-81 VGYEAATVPLA
+81 VGYEAATVALA
-92 TWPAGQRTIR
+92 TWPAGPQTIR
-102 LHPASV
+102 LRPANV
-108 SLGEVAVRGGKVKT
+108 SLGEVVVRGGKVKT

-152 QGTIVPVDPYCVLRD
+152 QGTVGPMDPYCVLRD
-167 VNFFVAFNRFQSVKF
+167 VNFFVAFNRFQSVTF
-182 RVQLYSV
+182 RLQLYSV

-200 RNIFVDVSQPRG
+200 RNIFVKVTQPRG

-218 QADSIVLRGLAEVAV
+218 QADSLVLRGLKEVAV
-233 TLQWVR
+233 TLQWVH
-239 SEAQPGS
+239 SEAQEGS

-254 VPTPGHSILF
+254 VPTPGHSIVF
-264 RDKSQSPWRAVK
+264 RDKSQAPWRAVK

-288 YQVSRKAAAAQPPLA
+288 YQLTRKTAAAQSPSV
-303 TEAASDTLSQQ
+303 TEAANDSLSQQ
-314 AIDRVLGQGVAQPR
+314 DIDRVLGTGDTAPPR
-328 SLHHYGDSA
+328 SSQHYGDSA
-337 AVGRYVPVAGA
+337 AVGRYVPVAGV

-371 QAFNQQIGDLAR
+371 KDFNQQIGRLAQ
-383 HFHVIAVDTRAQGK
+383 HFRVVAVDTRAQGK

-433 DGGNTALE
+433 DGANTALE
-441 LALRYPTYVSRLVVM
+441 LALRYPAYVSRLVIM
-456 GANLFPTDQALDP
+456 AANLFPTDQALDP
-469 ALLTILR
+469 ALLTLLR
-476 QQMPLLQAQTDPALR
+476 RQVPLLQASADPAAR
-491 TQTRLYQ
+491 NQARLYR
-498 LLLTEPQLTFADLAR
+498 LLLTEPQLSFADLAR
-513 IQAPVL
+513 IPAPVL

-525 DLVLDA
+525 DLVLEA

-546 IFPGATHNAP
+546 IFPGASHNAP
-556 WEIPPEFNQRVITF
+556 WEVPTEFNQRAINF

>member
-1 MNRLLGL
+1 MNRLVSLLTGL
-8 LLGLCWGLALPGWAQ
+8 LWVLATPGWAQ

-66 PPAAAAPAAVVVVSS
+66 LAPASPAAVVISS
-81 VGYEAATVPLA
+81 VGYEAATLPLA
-92 TWPAGQRTIR
+92 SWPAGPQAIR
-102 LHPASV
+102 LHPARV
-108 SLGEVAVRGGKVKT
+108 ALGEVVVRGGKAKT

-129 ASTLMVARMY
+129 AATFMVARMY
-139 TEPDLVSDELAKE
+139 TEPDLVRDELAKE
-152 QGTIVPVDPYCVLRD
+152 QGAIVPIDPYCVLRD
-167 VNFFVAFNRFQSVKF
+167 VNFFVAFNRFRAVKF
-182 RVQLYSV
+182 RLQLYSV

-200 RNIFVDVSQPRG
+200 RNVFVDVTQPRG
-212 WVRVDL
+212 WVRVNL
-218 QADSIVLRGLAEVAV
+218 QADSLVLRGLEEVAI

-239 SEAQPGS
+239 SEAQEGS

-254 VPTPGHSILF
+254 VPTPGHGILF
-264 RDKSQSPWRAVK
+264 RDKSQAPWRAVK

-288 YQVSRKAAAAQPPLA
+288 YQAPRKAAVAQRPPA
-303 TEAASDTLSQQ
+303 TEAAPDTLSQQ
-314 AIDRVLGQGVAQPR
+314 AIDRVLGQGVARPY
-328 SLHHYGDSA
+328 SPHHYGDSA
-337 AVGRYVPVAGA
+337 AVGRYVPVAGT

-371 QAFNQQIGDLAR
+371 KDFSQQIGGLAQ
-383 HFHVIAVDTRAQGK
+383 HFRVIAVDTRAQGK

-418 LDSLHLRQVAVLGWS
+418 LDSLHLRQVAVVGWS

-441 LALRYPTYVSRLVVM
+441 LALRHPAYVSRLVVM

-476 QQMPLLQAQTDPALR
+476 QQLPLLRAQPTPAAR
-491 TQTRLYQ
+491 TQARLYQ
-498 LLLTEPQLTFADLAR
+498 LLLTEPQLTFADLTR

-525 DLVLDA
+525 DLVRDT
-531 HTRAIAAHLPHATCF
+531 HTQAIAAHLPHATCF

-556 WEIPPEFNQRVITF
+556 WEMPAAFNQQVISF
-570 LTSN
+570 LMGR

>member
-1 MNRLLGL
+1 MNRLIGL
-8 LLGLCWGLALPGWAQ
+8 LIGIWWGLTTPIWAQ
-23 NRVLEGVV
+23 NRVLEGFVF
-31 LDQLTQRPVPFATV
+31 DQVTQRPVPFATV

-66 PPAAAAPAAVVVVSS
+66 PDTASPAAVVVSS
-81 VGYEAATVPLA
+81 VGYEAATISLA
-92 TWPAGQRTIR
+92 TWPAGPQTVR
-102 LHPASV
+102 LHPARV
-108 SLGEVAVRGGKVKT
+108 ALGEVVVRGGKVKP

-129 ASTLMVARMY
+129 ASTFMVARMY

-152 QGTIVPVDPYCVLRD
+152 QGTLVPVDPYCVLRD
-167 VNFFVAFNRFQSVKF
+167 VNFFVAFNRFRSVKF
-182 RVQLYSV
+182 RLQLYSV
-189 RQGLP
+189 RQRLP

-200 RNIFVDVSQPRG
+200 RNVFVDVTQPRG
-212 WVRVDL
+212 WVHVDL
-218 QADSIVLRGLAEVAV
+218 QADSLVLRGLTEVAV

-239 SEAQPGS
+239 SEAQEGS
-246 PKAFGIAA
+246 QKAFGIAA

-264 RDKSQSPWRAVK
+264 RDKSQAPWRAVK

-288 YQVSRKAAAAQPPLA
+288 YQESKKGAAAQLPLPP
-303 TEAASDTLSQQ
+303 EAAGDALSQQ
-314 AIDRVLGQGVAQPR
+314 AIDRVLGQGGTR
-328 SLHHYGDSA
+328 SRSTHHYGDSA
-337 AVGRYVPVAGA
+337 AVGRYVPVASA

-371 QAFNQQIGDLAR
+371 QAYSQQIGSLAQ
-383 HFHVIAVDTRAQGK
+383 HFHVLAVDTRAQGK

-418 LDSLHLRQVAVLGWS
+418 LDSLHLRHVAILGWS

-456 GANLFPTDQALDP
+456 GANIFPTDQALDP

-476 QQMPLLQAQTDPALR
+476 QQLSLLQAQADPPAR
-491 TQTRLYQ
+491 RQARLYQ
-498 LLLTEPQLTFADLAR
+498 LLLTEPQLTFAELAR
-513 IQAPVL
+513 LQAPVL

-525 DLVLDA
+525 DLVLEA
-531 HTRAIAAHLPHATCF
+531 HTRAIAAHLPQATCF
-546 IFPGATHNAP
+546 IFPGASHNAP
-556 WEIPPEFNQRVITF
+556 WEVSTAFNQRVIDF
-570 LTSN
+570 LTSK

>member
-1 MNRLLGL
+1 MWLL
-8 LLGLCWGLALPGWAQ
+8 AAPGWSQ
-23 NRVLEGVV
+23 TRVLEGVV
-31 LDQLTQRPVPFATV
+31 LDLVTQRPVPFATI
-45 GVPQQP
+45 GVPEQS

-58 AGVFRLVL
+58 AGAFRLVL
-66 PPAAAAPAAVVVVSS
+66 PATASPAAVVVSS
-81 VGYEAATVPLA
+81 VGYEAATVSLA
-92 TWPAGQRTIR
+92 TWATGQQLIR
-102 LHPASV
+102 LPPAKV
-108 SLGEVAVRGGKVKT
+108 SLGEVVVRGSKGKT

-129 ASTLMVARMY
+129 ASTFMVARMY

-152 QGTIVPVDPYCVLRD
+152 QGTLVAVDPYCVLRN
-167 VNFFVAFNRFQSVKF
+167 VNFFVAFNRFRSVKF
-182 RVQLYSV
+182 RLQLYSV

-200 RNIFVDVSQPRG
+200 RNIFVDVTQPRG

-218 QADSIVLRGLAEVAV
+218 QADSLVLRGLEEVAV

-239 SEAQPGS
+239 SEAQEGS
-246 PKAFGIAA
+246 QKAFGIAA

-264 RDKSQSPWRAVK
+264 RDKSQAPWRAVK

-288 YQVSRKAAAAQPPLA
+288 YQVAKKTAAAQHAVA
-303 TEAASDTLSQQ
+303 TEAAGDALSQQ
-314 AIDRVLGQGVAQPR
+314 AIDRVLGTGGGLPPR
-328 SLHHYGDSA
+328 SSHHYGDSA

-348 RLYCEQYGQ
+348 RLYYEQYGQ

-371 QAFNQQIGDLAR
+371 QAFNQQIGSLAR
-383 HFHVIAVDTRAQGK
+383 HFRVIAVDTRAQGK
-397 SQDATT
+397 SPDATT

-418 LDSLHLRQVAVLGWS
+418 LDSLHLRKVAILGWS

-441 LALRYPTYVSRLVVM
+441 LALHYPTYVSRLVLM

-476 QQMPLLQAQTDPALR
+476 RQVPLLQAEKGPAAR
-491 TQTRLYQ
+491 TQARLYQ

-519 VLAGEH
+519 VLAGDH

-531 HTRAIAAHLPHATCF
+531 HTRAIAAHLPHASCF
-546 IFPGATHNAP
+546 IFPDASHNAP
-556 WEIPPEFNQRVITF
+556 WEVPTEFNERTINF
-570 LTSN
+570 LTSK

>member
-1 MNRLLGL
+1 MNRLIGL
-8 LLGLCWGLALPGWAQ
+8 LVGIWWGLTTPSWAQ

-31 LDQLTQRPVPFATV
+31 LDQVTQRPVPFATI
-45 GVPQQP
+45 GVPAQP

-66 PPAAAAPAAVVVVSS
+66 PPTASPATVVVSS
-81 VGYEAATVPLA
+81 VGYEAATIPLA
-92 TWPAGQRTIR
+92 TWTTSPQTVR
-102 LHPASV
+102 LHPARV
-108 SLGEVAVRGGKVKT
+108 SLGEVVVRGGKVKT

-129 ASTLMVARMY
+129 TSTFMVARMY
-139 TEPDLVSDELAKE
+139 TEPELVSDELAKE
-152 QGTIVPVDPYCVLRD
+152 QGTLVPVDPYCVLRD
-167 VNFFVAFNRFQSVKF
+167 VHFFVAFNRFRSVTF
-182 RVQLYSV
+182 RLQLYSV

-200 RNIFVDVSQPRG
+200 RNVFVDVSQPRG

-218 QADSIVLRGLAEVAV
+218 QADSLVLRGLEEVAV
-233 TLQWVR
+233 TLQWVH
-239 SEAQPGS
+239 SEAQQGS

-264 RDKSQSPWRAVK
+264 RDKSQAPWRAVK

-288 YQVSRKAAAAQPPLA
+288 YQASKKAALPLA
-303 TEAASDTLSQQ
+303 SEAAGDALSQQ
-314 AIDRVLGQGVAQPR
+314 AIDRVLGQGGTRPR
-328 SLHHYGDSA
+328 SMHHYGDSA
-337 AVGRYVPVAGA
+337 AVGRYVPVAGT
-348 RLYCEQYGQ
+348 RLYWEQYGQ

-371 QAFNQQIGDLAR
+371 QAFSQQIGSLAQ

-397 SQDATT
+397 SLDATT

-441 LALRYPTYVSRLVVM
+441 LALRYPVYVSRLVVM

-476 QQMPLLQAQTDPALR
+476 QQLPLLQAQTDPAAR
-491 TQTRLYQ
+491 TQARLYQ
-498 LLLTEPQLTFADLAR
+498 LLLTEPQLTFTDLTR
-513 IQAPVL
+513 LQAPVL

-525 DLVLDA
+525 DLVLEA

-546 IFPGATHNAP
+546 IFPGASHNAP
-556 WEIPPEFNQRVITF
+556 WEIPAEFNQRAINF
-570 LTSN
+570 LTSK

>member
-1 MNRLLGL
+1 MKQIVGL
-8 LLGLCWGLALPGWAQ
+8 LVGIWWVLIIPGLAQ

-31 LDQLTQRPVPFATV
+31 LDQVTQRPVPFATV
-45 GVPQQP
+45 GVPAQP

-58 AGVFRLVL
+58 AGAFRLVL
-66 PPAAAAPAAVVVVSS
+66 PATASPAAVVVSS
-81 VGYEAATVPLA
+81 VGYEAATISLA
-92 TWPAGQRTIR
+92 TWPAGPQTIR
-102 LHPASV
+102 LRPARV
-108 SLGEVAVRGGKVKT
+108 SLGEVVVRGGKVRT

-129 ASTLMVARMY
+129 ASTFMVARMY

-167 VNFFVAFNRFQSVKF
+167 VNFFVAFNRFRSVTF
-182 RVQLYSV
+182 RLQLYSV

-200 RNIFVDVSQPRG
+200 RNIFVDVTQPRG

-218 QADSIVLRGLAEVAV
+218 QADSLVLRGLEEVAV
-233 TLQWVR
+233 TLQWVH
-239 SEAQPGS
+239 SEAQEGS
-246 PKAFGIAA
+246 QKAFGIAA

-264 RDKSQSPWRAVK
+264 RDKSQAPWRAVK

-288 YQVSRKAAAAQPPLA
+288 YQESKKAASPQPLA
-303 TEAASDTLSQQ
+303 PEAAGDALSQQ
-314 AIDRVLGQGVAQPR
+314 AVDRVLGQGGARPV
-328 SLHHYGDSA
+328 SSHHYGDSA
-337 AVGRYVPVAGA
+337 AVRRYVPVAGA

-371 QAFNQQIGDLAR
+371 KDFSQQIGPLAQ
-383 HFHVIAVDTRAQGK
+383 HFRVIAVDTRAQGK
-397 SQDATT
+397 SADATT

-441 LALRYPTYVSRLVVM
+441 LALRHPAYVGRLVIM
-456 GANLFPTDQALDP
+456 GANIFPTDQALDP

-476 QQMPLLQAQTDPALR
+476 QQLPLLQAQADPAAR
-491 TQTRLYQ
+491 TQARLYQ

-531 HTRAIAAHLPHATCF
+531 HTRAIAAHLPHATCV
-546 IFPGATHNAP
+546 IFPGASHNAP
-556 WEIPPEFNQRVITF
+556 WEIPAEFNQRTIDF
-570 LTSN
+570 LRSK

>member
-1 MNRLLGL
+1 MNRLVGL
-8 LLGLCWGLALPGWAQ
+8 LTDILWVLTTPSWAQ
-23 NRVLEGVV
+23 NRVLEGIV
-31 LDQLTQRPVPFATV
+31 LDQVTQRPVPFATV
-45 GVPQQP
+45 GVPAQP

-58 AGVFRLVL
+58 AGAFRLVL
-66 PPAAAAPAAVVVVSS
+66 PATTSPAAVVVSS
-81 VGYEAATVPLA
+81 VGYEAATVSLA
-92 TWPAGQRTIR
+92 TWPAGPQTIR
-102 LHPASV
+102 LHAVRV
-108 SLGEVAVRGGKVKT
+108 SLGEVVVRGGKVKT

-129 ASTLMVARMY
+129 ASTFMVARMY

-167 VNFFVAFNRFQSVKF
+167 VNFFVAFNRFHSVTF
-182 RVQLYSV
+182 RLQLYSV

-200 RNIFVDVSQPRG
+200 RNIFVEVTQPRG

-218 QADSIVLRGLAEVAV
+218 QADSLVLRGLEEVAV

-239 SEAQPGS
+239 SEAPEGS
-246 PKAFGIAA
+246 QKAFGIAA

-264 RDKSQSPWRAVK
+264 RDKSQAPWRAVK

-288 YQVSRKAAAAQPPLA
+288 YQESKKAAAVQQPLA
-303 TEAASDTLSQQ
+303 SEAAGDVLFQQ
-314 AIDRVLGQGVAQPR
+314 AIDRVLGQGSTRPR
-328 SLHHYGDSA
+328 SSHHYGDSA
-337 AVGRYVPVAGA
+337 AVGRYVPVAGT

-371 QAFNQQIGDLAR
+371 KDFSQQIGSLAQ

-397 SQDATT
+397 SSDAII

-410 FAEDMRQL
+410 FAEDMHQL
-418 LDSLHLRQVAVLGWS
+418 LDSLHLRQVAILGWS

-441 LALRYPTYVSRLVVM
+441 LALRYPAYVSRLVIM

-476 QQMPLLQAQTDPALR
+476 QQLSLLQAQTDPAAR
-491 TQTRLYQ
+491 TQARLYQ
-498 LLLTEPQLTFADLAR
+498 LLLTEPQLTFPDLAR

-546 IFPGATHNAP
+546 IFPGASHNAP
-556 WEIPPEFNQRVITF
+556 WEIPTEFNQRAINF
-570 LTSN
+570 LSIK